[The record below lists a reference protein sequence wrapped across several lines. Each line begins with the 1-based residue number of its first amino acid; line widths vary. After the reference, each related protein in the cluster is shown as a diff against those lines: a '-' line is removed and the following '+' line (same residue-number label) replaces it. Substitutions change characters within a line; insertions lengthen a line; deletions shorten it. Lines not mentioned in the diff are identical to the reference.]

1 MATSDNSRSGFEP
14 GPHARS
20 VPELLTDL
28 VRDVG
33 ELFRKEGR
41 LVRAE
46 ISEAGKRMATGV
58 EMVGAGAVVLLV
70 AMLVLVQ
77 ALVIALAEVMGAG
90 WASLLVGG
98 VLAVVGIVLVLR
110 GRKDLSAASLAP
122 ERTIEQTSRDARLA
136 REQI

>member
-1 MATSDNSRSGFEP
+1 MATSDNP
-14 GPHARS
+14 GPGPGAETRS

-90 WASLLVGG
+90 WAALLVGG

-110 GRKDLSAASLAP
+110 GRKDLSAASLVP